1 MGVGKSTVGSAL
13 VGLLRTHCTQQINF
27 IDLDGWIEEHT
38 GMSVVEIFSR
48 HGEMV
53 FRQYEEKYCR
63 EIIAQ
68 AQNSPDCLV
77 FALGG
82 GTLHIPNLGQYI
94 AQNTQLFVLSASL
107 DRISKRVEHTER
119 PLRKNIEELWT
130 QRQAGYAQFGTMIAT
145 NGCTVV
151 EVVEKIVA
159 HLQIDVVQR
168 EGHSL

>member
-13 VGLLRTHCTQQINF
+13 VGFLRTNCTQNINF
-27 IDLDGWIEEHT
+27 IDLDVWIEEHT
-38 GMSVVEIFSR
+38 GMSVVEIFSQ

-68 AQNSPDCLV
+68 AQNSSDCLV
-77 FALGG
+77 LSLGG
-82 GTLHIPNLGQYI
+82 GTLHILNLGQYI

-107 DRISKRVEHTER
+107 DIISTRIAHTER
-119 PLRKNIEELWT
+119 PLRKNIEALWT
-130 QRQAGYAQFGTMIAT
+130 QRQAGYEQFGTMIAT

-151 EVVEKIVA
+151 EVVEKIVT

-168 EGHSL
+168 EGYSL